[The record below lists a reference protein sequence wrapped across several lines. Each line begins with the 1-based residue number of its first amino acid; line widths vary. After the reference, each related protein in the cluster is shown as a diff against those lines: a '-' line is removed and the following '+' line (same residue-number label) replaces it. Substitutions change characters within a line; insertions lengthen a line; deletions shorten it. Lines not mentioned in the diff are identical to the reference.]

1 MLVQILM
8 RFKLSLDGDVI
19 EKKQYEFPIELIN
32 QYNKGLKKSVN
43 NYRENN
49 GKGGI
54 ENLKLV
60 DLIENEDGTT
70 LVIGEERYLESMVAT
85 ANNIIMTKLD
95 KNGNLLWMIK
105 LPKKQSAIMDFTFSN
120 ISYKYIQIGSYY
132 YLIFLDSNKNIDVP
146 FEKTEYYNGELD
158 SNLSYFRVDLTT
170 GEFSKHKIINIRDLN
185 IESASLIRPSDLVT
199 VSEKLY
205 MLEILNL
212 RLKECEMLK
221 IQFDK

>member
-1 MLVQILM
+1 
-8 RFKLSLDGDVI
+8 
-19 EKKQYEFPIELIN
+19 
-32 QYNKGLKKSVN
+32 
-43 NYRENN
+43 
-49 GKGGI
+49 
-54 ENLKLV
+54 
-60 DLIENEDGTT
+60 
-70 LVIGEERYLESMVAT
+70 
-85 ANNIIMTKLD
+85 MTKLD
-95 KNGNLLWMIK
+95 KNGDLLWMIK

-170 GEFSKHKIINIRDLN
+170 GEFSKHKIINTRDLN

-212 RLKECEMLK
+212 RLKECQMLK